1 MATDARLVKTLPLVS
16 GEEFEALRSAVVA
29 VALKMIE
36 TGAAAAAS
44 GVTMMAL
51 ARAALDAL
59 QSEGPD
65 ARDYLTVT
73 IVDPILMDTLEPTA
87 ADASPKAIMMA
98 FAHDPLASVQPNVPA
113 SDLETVLANVA
124 LTALDTMV
132 IVPRRGYGGDHP
144 ALDPRLQRLPRHQW
158 ESAND
163 PFGDRL
169 VAQARLRCGMRDC
182 PGDLGRV
189 SLTRSSET
197 INGATDHLVFEPA
210 RGLVQ
215 GTDGVWA
222 EGKRAERAR
231 KSGTRPLGR
240 RASPIPQDW
249 LASKPLGPFEVP
261 AVSVGLTWR
270 GGVTE
275 IRCPAC
281 RRLIRLQ
288 SRVAYEELVDVAST
302 V

>member
-1 MATDARLVKTLPLVS
+1 
-16 GEEFEALRSAVVA
+16 
-29 VALKMIE
+29 
-36 TGAAAAAS
+36 
-44 GVTMMAL
+44 
-51 ARAALDAL
+51 
-59 QSEGPD
+59 
-65 ARDYLTVT
+65 
-73 IVDPILMDTLEPTA
+73 MDTLEPTV

-98 FAHDPLASVQPNVPA
+98 FAHDPLASVPPNVPA

-124 LTALDTMV
+124 LTALETMV
-132 IVPRRGYGGDHP
+132 IVPGRGYEGDHP
-144 ALDPRLQRLPRHQW
+144 ALDTRLQRLPRHQW

-210 RGLVQ
+210 RGLVL
-215 GTDGVWA
+215 GKDGVWA

-240 RASPIPQDW
+240 RASPIPRDW
-249 LASKPLGPFEVP
+249 RSSEPLGPFEVP
-261 AVSVGLTWR
+261 AISVGLSRR
-270 GGVTE
+270 GGVTV

-281 RRLIRLQ
+281 RRLIHLH
-288 SRVAYEELVDVAST
+288 SRVAYDALVDVTGNA
-302 V
+302 